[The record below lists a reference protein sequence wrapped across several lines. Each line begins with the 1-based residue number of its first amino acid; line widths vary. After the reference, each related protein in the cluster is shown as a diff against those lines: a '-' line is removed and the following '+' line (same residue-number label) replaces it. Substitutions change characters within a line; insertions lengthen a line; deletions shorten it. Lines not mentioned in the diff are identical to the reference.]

1 MKILVSVFLAG
12 VATMSA
18 SAFQEIPA
26 ASAKALRVTR
36 GKSFNEGLVFID
48 GQYVA
53 PPYVVDRWGTGIRI
67 NKIQVTGQVIDW
79 LEFLKTQS
87 DYKVADKPVSA
98 PVPAPVYVRPPSKPT
113 KSADFVSALDDLF
126 NDEEE
131 PVKATPKQ
139 TTAYSP
145 SATAAS
151 PAASSPKAENP
162 AYAYEGTFTKNDAS
176 DALLKR
182 INAARTEIDRILRSG
197 GFICFGESYSR
208 VTGDARTAKKLL
220 KVLPELQKK
229 SETLEEFC
237 AGVRAANLVYL
248 NEVLCE
254 ELFKNKIDYRRLQE
268 RRMKMEQE
276 EKWSIRQSDL
286 PTPLL

>member
-98 PVPAPVYVRPPSKPT
+98 PAPAPVYVRPPSKPT

-139 TTAYSP
+139 MTAYSP